1 MSFDEVDFAE
11 LVDLIYE
18 APLDFGLWPDVLHR
32 ISRAVNAKGGLLLP
46 GAAPTAV

>member
-1 MSFDEVDFAE
+1 MSFDEADFAE

-18 APLDFGLWPDVLHR
+18 APFDFGLWPDVLHR
-32 ISRAVNAKGGLLLP
+32 ISRAVNANGGLLLP